1 MWVCGGGWDWTMA
14 VRACDRESGVGAASE
29 LAVRSHLPCCGSY
42 KACLSFY
49 WKVETAVVWAST
61 ASLFQVSDEV
71 RGTWYLGAVPMLQ
84 LLGLITNGFCT
95 VKEIYMAV
103 ERERGG
109 VQNHGWE
116 RPGRP
121 GFLMTCA
128 PASIYRAMPVLRS
141 KVSPHMD
148 PLPDLGL
155 GWDPGILYSPFPSK
169 PLGIRLPCDDAENCL
184 PDLTDYTEG
193 RGGEGKMRA
202 LGWWLMLVGS
212 LRLASVWFGFFDIWA
227 LRLAVFSKSPSEL
240 AYLPLS
246 IKFVHPFSLFSIQLS
261 LILFLFFSFLRYS
274 FPIHCKLSYWNWF
287 ILLKVAHF
295 NDFVVTEVHGRTF
308 GVWTLLTCTLCFL
321 CAFNLDNKQLYL
333 ATFLSFI
340 YALGHFLT
348 EYLIYQTMAIT
359 NLTTVSIFAG
369 MCVSHIMLHHF
380 RPHLIFSFLLLRLM
394 CFLDLLFP
402 ILLCTLKMTTP
413 IFQTI
418 KAFYS
423 YSGTSIVWMLL
434 QWNAHQ
440 RQQVNLKH
448 S

>member
-1 MWVCGGGWDWTMA
+1 MA

-61 ASLFQVSDEV
+61 ASLF
-71 RGTWYLGAVPMLQ
+71 P
-84 LLGLITNGFCT
+84 
-95 VKEIYMAV
+95 EIYMAV

-261 LILFLFFSFLRYS
+261 LILFLFFFLFTLF
-274 FPIHCKLSYWNWF
+274 FP
-287 ILLKVAHF
+287 
-295 NDFVVTEVHGRTF
+295 
-308 GVWTLLTCTLCFL
+308 
-321 CAFNLDNKQLYL
+321 
-333 ATFLSFI
+333 
-340 YALGHFLT
+340 
-348 EYLIYQTMAIT
+348 
-359 NLTTVSIFAG
+359 
-369 MCVSHIMLHHF
+369 
-380 RPHLIFSFLLLRLM
+380 
-394 CFLDLLFP
+394 
-402 ILLCTLKMTTP
+402 
-413 IFQTI
+413 
-418 KAFYS
+418 
-423 YSGTSIVWMLL
+423 YSGKIRSGVLVAL
-434 QWNAHQ
+434 E
-440 RQQVNLKH
+440 R
-448 S
+448 